1 MIDIL
6 AFVLMAGSGVF
17 FLSSLLEG
25 KPFPDKT
32 ELDQY
37 LLPLLKPNASRLSD
51 AGKNELITFIKTL
64 EQSDETGRK

>member
-6 AFVLMAGSGVF
+6 AFVMMAGSGVF
-17 FLSSLLEG
+17 FISSLLVG
-25 KPFPDKT
+25 KPSSDKT

-51 AGKNELITFIKTL
+51 AGKTELITFIKTL
-64 EQSDETGRK
+64 EDSDAAEKK

>member
-25 KPFPDKT
+25 KSSPDKT

-64 EQSDETGRK
+64 GDSDEAGKK